1 MFVKSTLEVGV
12 TQRVVT
18 TLVACAVVTAT
29 IGFHQIAQAANLTNI
44 SDTLTDSAPSETSGH
59 TIQFTV
65 PVGSVGIAP
74 ADNITVTFDSQDDGT
89 VGQSFVDVANV
100 LAGDVTVTVDGV
112 ASGAFVSATADTIVV
127 DGATAVAGQ
136 VVEIVVADG
145 VITNPAKVNA
155 AGVGDSYEIEV
166 AVANA
171 DADLGRTRVAIVD
184 NVLVTAIVDTVFE
197 FVVTGLA
204 TSTDVNGETTTGS
217 TTATTIDYAQLVAGV
232 PEVLGQKLNVTTN
245 AINGFVVTVEQDQNL
260 LSSTGADI
268 DGFTD
273 GTYVDTPTAWVPPTG
288 TLAGGENE
296 WGHWG
301 LTSEDSDLNTDEFGT
316 QLFVAASTT
325 PRQIFSHDG
334 PTDGVTADVG
344 ETEVAYKIEIT
355 SFQEAGDDYNT
366 ILTYIATPTF

>member
-29 IGFHQIAQAANLTNI
+29 VGFHQIAQAANLTNI

-74 ADNITVTFDSQDDGT
+74 ADTITVTFDSQDDGAPGQAFADIAT
-89 VGQSFVDVANV
+89 VAG
-100 LAGDVTVTVDGV
+100 GDVTVTVDGV
-112 ASGAFVSATADTIVV
+112 ASGAFDSATADTIVV
-127 DGATAVAGQ
+127 DGATAAAGA
-136 VVEIVVADG
+136 VVEIVVAEG
-145 VITNPAKVNA
+145 VITNPAKVNP

-217 TTATTIDYAQLVAGV
+217 TTATAIDFAQLAAGV

-268 DGFTD
+268 DSFTD
-273 GTYVDTPTAWVPPTG
+273 GTDINTPAAWASPTG

-334 PTDGVTADVG
+334 PTDGTTADIG